1 MPEATAGKLQSPSIM
16 TEGIKYY
23 MRVKYILCLLGF
35 MVLSPLSA
43 QAQFVDLHLDIE
55 PKLEAQTE
63 QPLDFGI
70 LQSNT
75 GRNTVD
81 LGSPGMGIFSITAME
96 NQLLF
101 ISLGLPDVLRHENPA
116 VRDVIPLDLRAR
128 YGFSAETPHN
138 SFVLPDGP
146 ISIQV
151 ERNSSAGPWSKIYLF
166 IFGSIVVPDVPEGLY
181 SNEIVLNV
189 EYI

>member
-1 MPEATAGKLQSPSIM
+1 MPGLTAAKLQLPSIM
-16 TEGIKYY
+16 TETN
-23 MRVKYILCLLGF
+23 RFCRFLSILRLFGFILL
-35 MVLSPLSA
+35 LPSII
-43 QAQFVDLHLDIE
+43 QAQFIDLNLNIE
-55 PKLEAQTE
+55 PKLEARTE

-70 LQSNT
+70 MQSNS
-75 GRNTVD
+75 GRTTIE

-101 ISLGLPDVLRHENPA
+101 VSLDMPEELRHDNPA
-116 VRDVIPLDLRAR
+116 IRDVIPFDMRAR

-138 SFVLPDGP
+138 SFVLPNGSTG
-146 ISIQV
+146 IRVEESNSI
-151 ERNSSAGPWSKIYLF
+151 GPWSNLYLF
-166 IFGSIVVPDVPEGLY
+166 IFGSLDIGDIPDGLY